1 LTVQVRVRDDTQDP
15 DGTPIEP
22 HIMGREIFM
31 ELSDGARVN
40 DRGHGGR
47 VVYDVTISYIMIMGG
62 GRVGERAQ
70 GESLGTRVFKN

>member
-1 LTVQVRVRDDTQDP
+1 MTGV
-15 DGTPIEP
+15 
-22 HIMGREIFM
+22 M
-31 ELSDGARVN
+31 
-40 DRGHGGR
+40 GGR

>member
-1 LTVQVRVRDDTQDP
+1 
-15 DGTPIEP
+15 
-22 HIMGREIFM
+22 MGHGSM
-31 ELSDGARVN
+31 TGVM
-40 DRGHGGR
+40 GGR